1 MSNDSSVYLLILKL
15 NALDQKISMLDS
27 RIEGAINLL
36 RTMIND
42 DRILYQ
48 LQCKILA
55 QTATPTPEQK
65 EQPLP
70 APVPVPPVP
79 VVRQPSP
86 TEFWNIPDTLE
97 RGDTVFP
104 ALLPQS
110 WLQTPT
116 HPQNTQRQTQ

>member
-55 QTATPTPEQK
+55 QTATLPPGPVEQK
-65 EQPLP
+65 EV
-70 APVPVPPVP
+70 PVPVPPVP

-86 TEFWNIPDTLE
+86 SEFWISPDTLE